1 MTDFGLIELVETF
14 KIKNMN
20 THNVSLASTEYQSFR
35 DEITKRIRSAQYEAL
50 KAVNK
55 EMIALYWEIGRRIT
69 EQQTTLGWGKSVVEN
84 LSKDIQSEFPG
95 IQGFSARNMWDMA
108 RFYSEYQSNEILQP
122 LVAEIS
128 WSKHIVILTKC
139 KETQQRQFY
148 ILATKKY
155 GWTKDVLIHKIEL
168 KTYENFLLGQS
179 NFDTTLTE
187 SIRNQAVL
195 AVKDEYTLD
204 FIGLGE
210 RYSEYELEQAVVK
223 NIRSFLMEFGTDFSF
238 IGNQYRLEVDGREFF
253 IDLLL
258 YNRRLQAMI
267 AVELKIG
274 EFKPEYKGKMEFYL
288 NVLNETVK
296 LPHENPA
303 IGIIICKSKSRT
315 IVEYALKNS
324 TMPIGVATYNL
335 SSELPEAYKEL
346 LPASENIAKK
356 LELLIKE

>member
-1 MTDFGLIELVETF
+1 MST
-14 KIKNMN
+14 N
-20 THNVSLASTEYQSFR
+20 NVSLASTEYQNFR

-55 EMIALYWEIGRRIT
+55 EMIALYWEIGRRIA

-84 LSKDIQSEFPG
+84 LSKDIQKEFPG
-95 IQGFSARNMWDMA
+95 IKGFSARNMWDMA

-187 SIRNQAVL
+187 SICNQAVL

-296 LPHENPA
+296 LQHENPA

-346 LPASENIAKK
+346 LPASEDIAKK

>member
-1 MTDFGLIELVETF
+1 MDTYDAPLT
-14 KIKNMN
+14 
-20 THNVSLASTEYQSFR
+20 SAEYIDFR

-55 EMIALYWEIGRRIT
+55 EMINLYWEIGRRIT
-69 EQQTTLGWGKSVVEN
+69 EQQKSLGWGRSVVEN
-84 LSKDIQSEFPG
+84 LSKDIQKEFPG
-95 IQGFSARNMWDMA
+95 IKGFGARNIWDMA
-108 RFYSEYQSNEILQP
+108 RFYAEYQSTEILQP

-168 KTYENFLLGQS
+168 KAYENFLLGQS
-179 NFDTTLTE
+179 NFDTTLPDK
-187 SIRNQAVL
+187 IRNQAVL

-204 FIGLGE
+204 FLSLGTE
-210 RYSEYELEQAVVK
+210 HSEYELEQSIVK

-258 YNRRLQAMI
+258 YNRRLQAMV
-267 AVELKIG
+267 AVELKVG

-303 IGIIICKSKSRT
+303 IGIIICKSKSRM
-315 IVEYALKNS
+315 IVEYALKTS
-324 TMPIGVATYNL
+324 AMPIGVATYSL

-346 LPASENIAKK
+346 LPTSEDIARK
-356 LELLIKE
+356 LESLIK

>member
-1 MTDFGLIELVETF
+1 MST
-14 KIKNMN
+14 N
-20 THNVSLASTEYQSFR
+20 NVSLASTEYQNLR

-55 EMIALYWEIGRRIT
+55 EMIALYWEIGRRIA

-84 LSKDIQSEFPG
+84 LSKDIQKEFPG
-95 IQGFSARNMWDMA
+95 IKGFSARNMWDMA

-187 SIRNQAVL
+187 SIRNKAVL

-346 LPASENIAKK
+346 LPASEDIAKK

>member
-1 MTDFGLIELVETF
+1 MS
-14 KIKNMN
+14 
-20 THNVSLASTEYQSFR
+20 THNIPLTSAEYLSFKE
-35 DEITKRIRSAQYEAL
+35 EITKRIRSAQYEAL

-55 EMIALYWEIGRRIT
+55 EMITLYWEIGRRIT
-69 EQQTTLGWGKSVVEN
+69 EQQKALGWGKSVVEN
-84 LSKDIQSEFPG
+84 LSQDIQKEFPG
-95 IQGFSARNMWDMA
+95 IKGFGVSNMWDMA
-108 RFYSEYQSNEILQP
+108 RFYAEYQTNEFLQP
-122 LVAEIS
+122 LVGEIS

-168 KTYENFLLGQS
+168 KTYESFLLGQS
-179 NFDTTLTE
+179 NFDTTLPE
-187 SIRNQAVL
+187 NIRNQAVL
-195 AVKDEYTLD
+195 AVKDEYMLD

-210 RYSEYELEQAVVK
+210 EHSEYELEQAIIK

-238 IGNQYRLEVDGREFF
+238 MGNQYRLEVDGREYF

-288 NVLNETVK
+288 NILNETVK

-303 IGIIICKSKSRT
+303 IGIIICKS
-315 IVEYALKNS
+315 
-324 TMPIGVATYNL
+324 
-335 SSELPEAYKEL
+335 
-346 LPASENIAKK
+346 
-356 LELLIKE
+356 